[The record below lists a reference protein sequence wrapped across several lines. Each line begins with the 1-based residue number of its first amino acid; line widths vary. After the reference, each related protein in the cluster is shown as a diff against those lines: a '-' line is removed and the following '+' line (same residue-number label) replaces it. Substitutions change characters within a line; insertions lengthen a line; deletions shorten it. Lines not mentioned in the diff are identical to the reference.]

1 MNKKVLGLLLSG
13 MLVVGM
19 VGCASTEDIAE
30 EAYNDA
36 KDKVEDNVTDSW
48 EEKNKRLI
56 EEAKEEEAKEKEVRA
71 NKEALA
77 KQVETTIANSMG
89 ANYEVAVVIDDN
101 GDCNIGIA
109 DTTTIYSGYD
119 KETIKS
125 LSKQYGLESG
135 AISIQENAEAV
146 FVNAGYTN
154 MNVTLMITGADYVP
168 FMVVM
173 HGIATYY

>member
-1 MNKKVLGLLLSG
+1 MKKMLSLLVCG

-19 VGCASTEDIAE
+19 IGCESAEDAY
-30 EAYNDA
+30 EAA
-36 KDKVEDNVTDSW
+36 KDKVEDTAEPVEEPKDEVVEPELV
-48 EEKNKRLI
+48 EEK
-56 EEAKEEEAKEKEVRA
+56 ERA

-77 KQVETTIANSMG
+77 SDLESTIANSMG

-135 AISIQENAEAV
+135 AIGIQENAETV

>member
-1 MNKKVLGLLLSG
+1 MKKMLSLLVCG

-19 VGCASTEDIAE
+19 VGCNTTEDIAE
-30 EAYNDA
+30 DAYNDA
-36 KDKVEDNVTDSW
+36 KDKVEDNAEPV
-48 EEKNKRLI
+48 EEPKDEVVEPEVI
-56 EEAKEEEAKEKEVRA
+56 DEKEKA

-77 KQVETTIANSMG
+77 SDLESTIANNMG

-135 AISIQENAEAV
+135 AIGIQENAETV

>member
-1 MNKKVLGLLLSG
+1 MKKMLSLLVCG

-19 VGCASTEDIAE
+19 VGCDSTEDIAE
-30 EAYNDA
+30 DAYNDA
-36 KDKVEDNVTDSW
+36 KDKVEDTAEPVEEPKDEVVEPELV
-48 EEKNKRLI
+48 EEK
-56 EEAKEEEAKEKEVRA
+56 ERA
-71 NKEALA
+71 DKEALA
-77 KQVETTIANSMG
+77 SDLESTIANSMG

-109 DTTTIYSGYD
+109 DTTTVYSGYD

-135 AISIQENAEAV
+135 AIGIQENAETV

>member
-1 MNKKVLGLLLSG
+1 MKKMLSLLVCG

-19 VGCASTEDIAE
+19 VGCNSTEDIAE
-30 EAYNDA
+30 DAYNDA
-36 KDKVEDNVTDSW
+36 KDKVEDNAEPV
-48 EEKNKRLI
+48 EEPKDEVVEPEVI
-56 EEAKEEEAKEKEVRA
+56 DEKEKA

-77 KQVETTIANSMG
+77 SDLESTIANNMG

-135 AISIQENAEAV
+135 AIGIQENAETV
-146 FVNAGYTN
+146 FVNAGYTD

>member
-1 MNKKVLGLLLSG
+1 MKKMLSLLVCG

-19 VGCASTEDIAE
+19 VGCDSTEDIAE
-30 EAYNDA
+30 DAYNDA
-36 KDKVEDNVTDSW
+36 KDKVEDTAEPA
-48 EEKNKRLI
+48 EEPKD
-56 EEAKEEEAKEKEVRA
+56 EVVEPEFVDEKERA

-77 KQVETTIANSMG
+77 SDLESTIANSMG

-135 AISIQENAEAV
+135 AIGIQENAETV

>member
-1 MNKKVLGLLLSG
+1 MKKMLSLLVCG

-19 VGCASTEDIAE
+19 IGCESAEDTAE
-30 EAYNDA
+30 DAYNDA
-36 KDKVEDNVTDSW
+36 KDKVEDTAEPVEEPKDEVVEPELV
-48 EEKNKRLI
+48 EEK
-56 EEAKEEEAKEKEVRA
+56 ERA

-77 KQVETTIANSMG
+77 SDLESTIADSMG

-135 AISIQENAEAV
+135 AIGIQENAETV
-146 FVNAGYTN
+146 FINAGYTD

>member
-1 MNKKVLGLLLSG
+1 MKKMLGLLLSG
-13 MLVVGM
+13 MLIVGM

-36 KDKVEDNVTDSW
+36 KDKVEDTAEPV
-48 EEKNKRLI
+48 EEPKDDVVEPELN
-56 EEAKEEEAKEKEVRA
+56 EEEERA

-77 KQVETTIANSMG
+77 EQVENTIANSMG
-89 ANYEVAVVIDDN
+89 ANYEVAAVIDDDGN
-101 GDCNIGIA
+101 CNIGIA

-135 AISIQENAEAV
+135 AIGIQENAERV
-146 FVNAGYTN
+146 FVNAGYTD
-154 MNVTLMITGADYVP
+154 MNITLMITGADYVP

>member
-1 MNKKVLGLLLSG
+1 MKKMLSLLVCG

-19 VGCASTEDIAE
+19 AGCDSTEDIAE
-30 EAYNDA
+30 DAYNDA
-36 KDKVEDNVTDSW
+36 KDKVEDTAEPVEEPKDEVVEPELV
-48 EEKNKRLI
+48 EEK
-56 EEAKEEEAKEKEVRA
+56 ERA

-77 KQVETTIANSMG
+77 SDLESTIANSMG

-135 AISIQENAEAV
+135 AIGIQENAETV

>member
-1 MNKKVLGLLLSG
+1 MKKMLSLLVCG

-19 VGCASTEDIAE
+19 IGCESTEDIAE
-30 EAYNDA
+30 DAYNDA
-36 KDKVEDNVTDSW
+36 KDKVEDTAEPVEEPKDEVVEPELV
-48 EEKNKRLI
+48 EEK
-56 EEAKEEEAKEKEVRA
+56 ERA

-77 KQVETTIANSMG
+77 SDLESTIANSMG

-119 KETIKS
+119 KETIKN

-135 AISIQENAEAV
+135 AIGIQENAEDV
-146 FVNAGYTN
+146 FVNAGYTD

>member
-1 MNKKVLGLLLSG
+1 MKKMLSLLVCG

-19 VGCASTEDIAE
+19 VGCDSTEDIAE
-30 EAYNDA
+30 DAYNDA
-36 KDKVEDNVTDSW
+36 KDKVEDTAEPVEEPKDEVVEPEVV
-48 EEKNKRLI
+48 EEK
-56 EEAKEEEAKEKEVRA
+56 ERA

-77 KQVETTIANSMG
+77 SDLESTIANSMG

-135 AISIQENAEAV
+135 AISIQENAETV
-146 FVNAGYTN
+146 FVNAGYTD

>member
-1 MNKKVLGLLLSG
+1 MKKMLSLLVCG

-19 VGCASTEDIAE
+19 VGCDSTEDIAE
-30 EAYNDA
+30 DAYNDA
-36 KDKVEDNVTDSW
+36 KDKVEDTAEPVEEPKDEVVEPELV
-48 EEKNKRLI
+48 EEK
-56 EEAKEEEAKEKEVRA
+56 ERA

-77 KQVETTIANSMG
+77 SDLESTIANSMG

-135 AISIQENAEAV
+135 AIGIQENAETV
-146 FVNAGYTN
+146 FVTAGYTN

>member
-1 MNKKVLGLLLSG
+1 MKKMLSLLVCG

-19 VGCASTEDIAE
+19 VGCNSTEDIAE
-30 EAYNDA
+30 DAYNDA
-36 KDKVEDNVTDSW
+36 KDKVEDTAEPVEEPKDEVVEPELV
-48 EEKNKRLI
+48 EEK
-56 EEAKEEEAKEKEVRA
+56 ERA

-77 KQVETTIANSMG
+77 SDLESTIANSMG
-89 ANYEVAVVIDDN
+89 ANYEVAAVIDDDGN
-101 GDCNIGIA
+101 CNIAIA

-135 AISIQENAEAV
+135 AISIQENAETV

>member
-1 MNKKVLGLLLSG
+1 MKKMLSLLVCG

-19 VGCASTEDIAE
+19 VGCDSTEDIAE
-30 EAYNDA
+30 DAYNDA
-36 KDKVEDNVTDSW
+36 KDKVEDTAEPA
-48 EEKNKRLI
+48 EEPKDEVVEPELVEK
-56 EEAKEEEAKEKEVRA
+56 KERA

-77 KQVETTIANSMG
+77 SDLESTIANSMG

-135 AISIQENAEAV
+135 AIGIQENAETV

>member
-1 MNKKVLGLLLSG
+1 MKKMLSLLVCG

-19 VGCASTEDIAE
+19 VGCESAEDTAE
-30 EAYNDA
+30 DAYEAA
-36 KDKVEDNVTDSW
+36 KDKVEDTAEPVEEPKDEVVEPELV
-48 EEKNKRLI
+48 EEK
-56 EEAKEEEAKEKEVRA
+56 ERA

-77 KQVETTIANSMG
+77 SDLESTIANSMG

-135 AISIQENAEAV
+135 AISIQENAETV

>member
-1 MNKKVLGLLLSG
+1 MKKMLSLLVCG

-19 VGCASTEDIAE
+19 IGCESTEDTAK

-36 KDKVEDNVTDSW
+36 KDKVEDTAEPVEEPKDEVVEPGPTD
-48 EEKNKRLI
+48 E
-56 EEAKEEEAKEKEVRA
+56 EVRA

-77 KQVETTIANSMG
+77 KQVEDTIANSMG
-89 ANYEVAVVIDDN
+89 ANYEVAAVIDDDGN
-101 GDCNIGIA
+101 CNIAIA

-119 KETIKS
+119 KETIKAM
-125 LSKQYGLESG
+125 SKQYGLESG
-135 AISIQENAEAV
+135 AIGIQENAETV
-146 FVNAGYTN
+146 FVNAGYTD

>member
-1 MNKKVLGLLLSG
+1 MKKMLSLLVCG

-19 VGCASTEDIAE
+19 VGCDSTEDIAE
-30 EAYNDA
+30 DAYNDA
-36 KDKVEDNVTDSW
+36 KDKVEDTAEPVEEPKDEVVEPELV
-48 EEKNKRLI
+48 EEK
-56 EEAKEEEAKEKEVRA
+56 ERA

-77 KQVETTIANSMG
+77 SDLESTIANSMG

-135 AISIQENAEAV
+135 AIGIQENAETV
-146 FVNAGYTN
+146 FVNAGYTD

-168 FMVVM
+168 FMIVM
-173 HGIATYY
+173 HGIATY

>member
-1 MNKKVLGLLLSG
+1 MKKMLSLLVCG

-19 VGCASTEDIAE
+19 VGCNSTEDIAE
-30 EAYNDA
+30 DAYNDA
-36 KDKVEDNVTDSW
+36 KDKVEDNAEPVEEPKDEVVEPEVV
-48 EEKNKRLI
+48 EEK
-56 EEAKEEEAKEKEVRA
+56 ERA

-77 KQVETTIANSMG
+77 SDLESTIANSMG

-135 AISIQENAEAV
+135 AIGIQENAETV

>member
-1 MNKKVLGLLLSG
+1 MKKMLSLLVCG

-19 VGCASTEDIAE
+19 VGCESAEDTAK

-36 KDKVEDNVTDSW
+36 KDKVEDNAEPAEEPKDEVVEPEFV
-48 EEKNKRLI
+48 EEK
-56 EEAKEEEAKEKEVRA
+56 ERA

-77 KQVETTIANSMG
+77 SDLESTIANSMG

-119 KETIKS
+119 KETIKAM
-125 LSKQYGLESG
+125 SKQYGLESG
-135 AISIQENAEAV
+135 AIGIQENAETV

>member
-1 MNKKVLGLLLSG
+1 MKKMLGLVVCG
-13 MLVVGM
+13 MLVCGM
-19 VGCASTEDIAE
+19 VGCASTEDATTEEDSTTVDRWE
-30 EAYNDA
+30 EAN
-36 KDKVEDNVTDSW
+36 
-48 EEKNKRLI
+48 EKAI
-56 EEAKEEEAKEKEVRA
+56 EEAKEAETKEKEVKA

-77 KQVETTIANSMG
+77 ENIKDTIANSMG
-89 ANYEVAVVIDDN
+89 SNYEVAVVIDDN

-135 AISIQENAEAV
+135 AIGIQENAEAV
-146 FVNAGYTN
+146 FVNAGYTD
-154 MNVTLMITGADYVP
+154 MNITLMITGADYVP

>member
-1 MNKKVLGLLLSG
+1 MKKMLSLLVCG
-13 MLVVGM
+13 MLVIGM
-19 VGCASTEDIAE
+19 VGCDSTEDIAE
-30 EAYNDA
+30 DAYNDA
-36 KDKVEDNVTDSW
+36 KDKVEDTAEPAEEPKDEVVEPELV
-48 EEKNKRLI
+48 EEK
-56 EEAKEEEAKEKEVRA
+56 ERA

-77 KQVETTIANSMG
+77 SDLESTIANSMG

-135 AISIQENAEAV
+135 AIGIQENAETV

>member
-1 MNKKVLGLLLSG
+1 MKKMLSLLVCG

-19 VGCASTEDIAE
+19 VGCDSTEDVAE
-30 EAYNDA
+30 KAYNDA
-36 KDKVEDNVTDSW
+36 KDKVEDTAEPVEEPKDEVVEPELV
-48 EEKNKRLI
+48 EEK
-56 EEAKEEEAKEKEVRA
+56 ERA

-77 KQVETTIANSMG
+77 SDLESTIANSMG

-135 AISIQENAEAV
+135 AIGIQENAETV

>member
-1 MNKKVLGLLLSG
+1 MLSLLVCG

-19 VGCASTEDIAE
+19 IGCDSTEDIAE

-36 KDKVEDNVTDSW
+36 KDKVEDNAEPVEEPKDEVVEPELV
-48 EEKNKRLI
+48 EEK
-56 EEAKEEEAKEKEVRA
+56 ERA

-77 KQVETTIANSMG
+77 SDLESTIANSMG

-135 AISIQENAEAV
+135 AIGIQKNAEEV
-146 FVNAGYTN
+146 FVNAGYTD

>member
-1 MNKKVLGLLLSG
+1 MKKMLSLLVCG

-19 VGCASTEDIAE
+19 IGCDSTEDIAE

-36 KDKVEDNVTDSW
+36 KDKVEDTAEPAEEPKDEVVEPELV
-48 EEKNKRLI
+48 EEK
-56 EEAKEEEAKEKEVRA
+56 ERA

-77 KQVETTIANSMG
+77 SDLESTIANSMG

-135 AISIQENAEAV
+135 AIGIQENAETV

>member
-1 MNKKVLGLLLSG
+1 MKKMLSLLVCG

-19 VGCASTEDIAE
+19 IGCDSTEDIAE

-36 KDKVEDNVTDSW
+36 KDKVEDTAEPVEEPKDEVVEPELV
-48 EEKNKRLI
+48 EEK
-56 EEAKEEEAKEKEVRA
+56 ERA

-77 KQVETTIANSMG
+77 SDLESTIANSMG

-135 AISIQENAEAV
+135 AIGIQENAETV

>member
-1 MNKKVLGLLLSG
+1 MKKMLSLLVCG

-19 VGCASTEDIAE
+19 VGCDSTEDIAE
-30 EAYNDA
+30 DAYNDA
-36 KDKVEDNVTDSW
+36 KDKVEDTAEPVEEPKDEYVEPELV
-48 EEKNKRLI
+48 EEK
-56 EEAKEEEAKEKEVRA
+56 ERA

-77 KQVETTIANSMG
+77 SDLESTIANSMG

-135 AISIQENAEAV
+135 AIGIQENAETV

>member
-1 MNKKVLGLLLSG
+1 MKKMLSLLVCG

-19 VGCASTEDIAE
+19 VGCDSTEDIAE
-30 EAYNDA
+30 DAYNDA
-36 KDKVEDNVTDSW
+36 KDKVEDTAEPVEESKDEVVEPELV
-48 EEKNKRLI
+48 EEK
-56 EEAKEEEAKEKEVRA
+56 ERA

-77 KQVETTIANSMG
+77 SDLESTIANSMG

-135 AISIQENAEAV
+135 AIGIQENAETV

-154 MNVTLMITGADYVP
+154 MNITLMITGADYVP

>member
-1 MNKKVLGLLLSG
+1 MKKMLSLLVCG
-13 MLVVGM
+13 VLVVGM
-19 VGCASTEDIAE
+19 IGCESAEDTAE
-30 EAYNDA
+30 DAYEAA
-36 KDKVEDNVTDSW
+36 KDKVEDTAEPVEEPKDEVVEPELV
-48 EEKNKRLI
+48 EEKERT
-56 EEAKEEEAKEKEVRA
+56 

-77 KQVETTIANSMG
+77 SDLESTIANSMG

-135 AISIQENAEAV
+135 AIGIQENAETV
-146 FVNAGYTN
+146 FVNAGYTD

>member
-1 MNKKVLGLLLSG
+1 MKKMLSLLVCG
-13 MLVVGM
+13 MLVFGM
-19 VGCASTEDIAE
+19 VGCDSTEDTAE

-36 KDKVEDNVTDSW
+36 KDKVEDDATVEEPKDEVVEPGPTDS
-48 EEKNKRLI
+48 
-56 EEAKEEEAKEKEVRA
+56 EVRA

-77 KQVETTIANSMG
+77 EQIQTTIANSMG

-119 KETIKS
+119 KETIKAM
-125 LSKQYGLESG
+125 SKQYGLESG
-135 AISIQENAEAV
+135 AIGIQENAETV
-146 FVNAGYTN
+146 FVNAGYTD

>member
-1 MNKKVLGLLLSG
+1 MKKMLSLLVCG

-19 VGCASTEDIAE
+19 IGCESAEDTAE

-36 KDKVEDNVTDSW
+36 KDKVEDTAEPVEEPKDEVVEPELV
-48 EEKNKRLI
+48 EEK
-56 EEAKEEEAKEKEVRA
+56 ERA

-77 KQVETTIANSMG
+77 SDLESTIANSMG

-135 AISIQENAEAV
+135 AIGIQENAETV

>member
-1 MNKKVLGLLLSG
+1 MKKMLSLLVCG
-13 MLVVGM
+13 MLAVGM
-19 VGCASTEDIAE
+19 IGCDSTEDIAE
-30 EAYNDA
+30 DAYNDA
-36 KDKVEDNVTDSW
+36 KDKVEDTAEPVEEPKDEVVEPELV
-48 EEKNKRLI
+48 EEK
-56 EEAKEEEAKEKEVRA
+56 ERA

-77 KQVETTIANSMG
+77 SDLESTIANSMG

-135 AISIQENAEAV
+135 AIGIQENAETV

>member
-1 MNKKVLGLLLSG
+1 MKKMLSLLVCG

-19 VGCASTEDIAE
+19 VGCESAEDTAE
-30 EAYNDA
+30 DAYNDA
-36 KDKVEDNVTDSW
+36 KDKVEDTAEPVEEPKDEVVEPELV
-48 EEKNKRLI
+48 EEK
-56 EEAKEEEAKEKEVRA
+56 ERA

-77 KQVETTIANSMG
+77 SDLESTIANSMG

-135 AISIQENAEAV
+135 AIGIQENAETV
-146 FVNAGYTN
+146 FVNAGYTD

>member
-1 MNKKVLGLLLSG
+1 MKKMLGLVVCG

-36 KDKVEDNVTDSW
+36 KDKVEDNAT
-48 EEKNKRLI
+48 I
-56 EEAKEEEAKEKEVRA
+56 EEPKDEVVEPGPTDKEVRA

-77 KQVETTIANSMG
+77 ENIKNTIANSMG

-119 KETIKS
+119 KETIKAM
-125 LSKQYGLESG
+125 SKQYGLESG
-135 AISIQENAEAV
+135 AIGIQENAETV
-146 FVNAGYTN
+146 FVNAGYTD
-154 MNVTLMITGADYVP
+154 MNVTLMLTGADYIP
-168 FMVVM
+168 FMIVM
-173 HGIATYY
+173 HGIATYN

>member
-1 MNKKVLGLLLSG
+1 MKKMLSLLVCG
-13 MLVVGM
+13 MLVAGM
-19 VGCASTEDIAE
+19 VGCDSTEDIAE
-30 EAYNDA
+30 DAYNDA
-36 KDKVEDNVTDSW
+36 KDKVEDNAEPVEEPKDEVVEPELV
-48 EEKNKRLI
+48 EEK
-56 EEAKEEEAKEKEVRA
+56 ERA

-77 KQVETTIANSMG
+77 SDLESTIANSMG

-135 AISIQENAEAV
+135 AIGIQENAETV

-168 FMVVM
+168 FMVVI

>member
-1 MNKKVLGLLLSG
+1 MKKMLSLLVCG
-13 MLVVGM
+13 MLVISM
-19 VGCASTEDIAE
+19 IGCESTEDIAE

-36 KDKVEDNVTDSW
+36 KDKVEDTAEPV
-48 EEKNKRLI
+48 EEPKDEVVEPEI
-56 EEAKEEEAKEKEVRA
+56 VDEKEKA

-77 KQVETTIANSMG
+77 SDLESTIANSMG

-135 AISIQENAEAV
+135 AISIQENAETV

>member
-1 MNKKVLGLLLSG
+1 MKKMLSLLVCG

-19 VGCASTEDIAE
+19 VGCDSTEDTAE
-30 EAYNDA
+30 DAYNDA
-36 KDKVEDNVTDSW
+36 KDKVEDTAEPAEEPKDEVVEPELV
-48 EEKNKRLI
+48 EEK
-56 EEAKEEEAKEKEVRA
+56 ERA

-77 KQVETTIANSMG
+77 SNLESTIANSMG

-135 AISIQENAEAV
+135 AIGIQENAETV

>member
-1 MNKKVLGLLLSG
+1 MKKMLSLLVCG
-13 MLVVGM
+13 MLFVSM
-19 VGCASTEDIAE
+19 VGCDSTEDIAE
-30 EAYNDA
+30 DAYEAA
-36 KDKVEDNVTDSW
+36 KDKVEDTTEPV
-48 EEKNKRLI
+48 EEPKDEVVEPEI
-56 EEAKEEEAKEKEVRA
+56 VDEKERA

-77 KQVETTIANSMG
+77 SDLESTIANSMG

-135 AISIQENAEAV
+135 AIGIQENAEEV
-146 FVNAGYTN
+146 FVNAGYTD
-154 MNVTLMITGADYVP
+154 MNVVLMITGADYVP